1 MNSTIKQLIW
11 KLTLLDGCFGD
22 ADLSFRCVVRCFKNL
37 VKVVLFLPC
46 RSERKK
52 LLGTVF
58 VELMLDVIKTSNH
71 SMRISLV
78 RLQIMTHCYLN
89 FWIGPTLLP
98 QKFPFRG
105 VWSIFDRY
113 TKHIFPR
120 RITFY
125 LNFLSMS
132 IWASLFNLF
141 KIR

>member
-1 MNSTIKQLIW
+1 MFMNSTMKQLIW

-52 LLGTVF
+52 LLGTLF
-58 VELMLDVIKTSNH
+58 VELVLDVIKTSNH

-78 RLQIMTHCYLN
+78 RIQIMTHCYLN
-89 FWIGPTLLP
+89 FLIRYYPK
-98 QKFPFRG
+98 KFPFLG
-105 VWSIFDRY
+105 GWSIFDGY
-113 TKHIFPR
+113 TKRKFPR

-125 LNFLSMS
+125 LYFLT
-132 IWASLFNLF
+132 
-141 KIR
+141 